1 MATRSMENK
10 LLLQAQSGQQDSREQ
25 LIQQYRP
32 FIIRV
37 ATQVCKRPIHWSD
50 DEASICLIAFDEAI
64 DRYDAAQGK
73 TFQNFAHMIMRHRLI
88 DEFRRRGSREHQEM
102 LIIDNDDYH
111 EASSIEIASSIEAYT
126 IEQDAD
132 ALAAELVHYDMTL
145 QQFGI
150 QLEELEESSPTHR
163 DTRKRLIAIAKQFV
177 AERSL
182 VDQLVR
188 TKQLP
193 LKAMMSF
200 AKVSR
205 RTLERNRKYL
215 IALILIYSLDEFS
228 RIRDTISFGQLGEE

>member
-1 MATRSMENK
+1 MTTRGLENT
-10 LLLQAQSGQQDSREQ
+10 LLIQAQNGQQDSREK
-25 LIQQYRP
+25 LIQHFRP

-37 ATQVCKRPIHWSD
+37 ATQVCKRSIHWSD

-73 TFQNFAHMIMRHRLI
+73 SFENFAYMLMRHRLI

-102 LIIDNDDYH
+102 LIIDNDEYH
-111 EASSIEIASSIEAYT
+111 EASSIEIASSLEAYSL
-126 IEQDAD
+126 EQDAD

-150 QLEELEESSPTHR
+150 KLEELEESSPTHR
-163 DTRKRLIAIAKQFV
+163 DTRERLIAIARRFV
-177 AERSL
+177 TERSL
-182 VDQLVR
+182 VDQLVQ

-215 IALILIYSLDEFS
+215 IALILIFSLDEFS